1 MPASHKGNFKR
12 HNAPG
17 ESHIKLFSDRGS
29 IPLGSTIKIRRIG
42 YKKLC
47 LICVFYCFLETFLPF
62 QSIKSISYDKT
73 ILSFRCVCHFQWMDS
88 FAFVKFMGIR

>member
-29 IPLGSTIKIRRIG
+29 IPLGSTSHYHVRDKIKKNTVIV
-42 YKKLC
+42 KLY
-47 LICVFYCFLETFLPF
+47 LL
-62 QSIKSISYDKT
+62 
-73 ILSFRCVCHFQWMDS
+73 
-88 FAFVKFMGIR
+88 